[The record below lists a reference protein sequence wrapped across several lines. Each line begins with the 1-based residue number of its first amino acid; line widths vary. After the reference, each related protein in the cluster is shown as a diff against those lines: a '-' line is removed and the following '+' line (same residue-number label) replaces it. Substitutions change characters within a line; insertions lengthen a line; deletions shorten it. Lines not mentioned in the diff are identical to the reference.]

1 MKKTLKIYDSAM
13 AWLGGIAHDKLL
25 HLLAGVLVAAFFALI
40 VPCSA
45 GWCVVFAIFAGVA
58 KEIIDQYRYNGWD
71 WADLAYTVGGGLI
84 IQIFA
89 WL

>member
-1 MKKTLKIYDSAM
+1 MNQNYIRPHLFKYHLN
-13 AWLGGIAHDKLL
+13 GL
-25 HLLAGVLVAAFFALI
+25 HLLAGVLVAAFFAL
-40 VPCSA
+40 VMPCTA
-45 GWCVVFAIFAGVA
+45 GWCIVFTVFAGVV

-71 WADLAYTVGGGLI
+71 WVDLAYTVAGGLI

>member
-1 MKKTLKIYDSAM
+1 M
-13 AWLGGIAHDKLL
+13 AWFGGIAHHKLL
-25 HLLAGVLVAAFFALI
+25 HLLAGVLVAAFFAL
-40 VPCSA
+40 VMPCTA
-45 GWCVVFAIFAGVA
+45 GWSIVLTVFAGVV

-71 WADLAYTVGGGLI
+71 WVDLAYTVAGGLI